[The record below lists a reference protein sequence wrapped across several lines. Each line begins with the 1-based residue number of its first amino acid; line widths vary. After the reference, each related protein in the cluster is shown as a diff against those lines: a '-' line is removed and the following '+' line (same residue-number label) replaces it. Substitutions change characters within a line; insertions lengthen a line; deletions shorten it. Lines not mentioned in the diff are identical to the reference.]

1 MMGKKLT
8 PDQLALYKRIDV
20 ILWEKWD
27 PCGVS
32 DAPEAR
38 DEYHSYLPQ
47 VFGLVMRGCDVKEIE
62 EYLRSV
68 EVERMGL
75 SEYKNN
81 CKEVAE
87 VILSEKESLGL

>member
-20 ILWEKWD
+20 ILWKEWD

-47 VFGLVMRGCDVKEIE
+47 VFGLVMRGCDAKEIAG
-62 EYLRSV
+62 YLRTV

-75 SEYKNN
+75 SKYKDN

-87 VILSEKESLGL
+87 KVLSEKVSLGL